1 MQIHAAHGYLINQ
14 FLSPNH
20 NQRSDEWGGSLENR
34 MRFLV
39 RVYQEIRKQVGEQFP
54 IGIKLNSA
62 DFQRGGFT
70 EEESM
75 KVAQKISELGGD
87 LIEISG
93 GSYENPKMLVSEVR
107 ESTKKRE
114 AYFLEY
120 AVKVRK
126 LTTTPLVVTG
136 GFRSLDG
143 MTHALTDGGIDMV
156 GVGKPFAIVPD
167 LPNRVFQ
174 GSFTNITLKPIR
186 TGNRSIDKSA
196 AMLELGWG

>member
-1 MQIHAAHGYLINQ
+1 MHAAHGYLINQ

-75 KVAQKISELGGD
+75 KVAQKISELGVD

-114 AYFLEY
+114 AYF
-120 AVKVRK
+120 
-126 LTTTPLVVTG
+126 
-136 GFRSLDG
+136 FRIRSEG
-143 MTHALTDGGIDMV
+143 KKIDYYPV
-156 GVGKPFAIVPD
+156 SCNWWI
-167 LPNRVFQ
+167 
-174 GSFTNITLKPIR
+174 
-186 TGNRSIDKSA
+186 
-196 AMLELGWG
+196 